1 MAEHYIK
8 KRCGTRRWTPVRT
21 DITFLFS
28 HRLAEEEII
37 KHITT
42 TDADIGRAQALSL
55 LRTWYLKTPSPKP
68 ALSSISNR

>member
-1 MAEHYIK
+1 
-8 KRCGTRRWTPVRT
+8 VRHQGVDSCEVT
-21 DITFLFS
+21 DITSFLS
-28 HRLAEEEII
+28 YRLAEEEII

-68 ALSSISNR
+68 ALSTISNR